1 MRQMFIPTI
10 GFQFYLGQDWT
21 FTLHRESRNTDLFD
35 ALGVITE
42 SQKVWNERF
51 EPRMGWDRD
60 KMKISDDEYIAA
72 ANEWREIRDKL
83 DNTVQ
88 VTLPVETL
96 LKVDRIYIRKGASDF
111 DSITFW
117 ATLKDVN
124 NIVFMDNP
132 DQDRAALILS
142 GWCRKS

>member
-1 MRQMFIPTI
+1 
-10 GFQFYLGQDWT
+10 
-21 FTLHRESRNTDLFD
+21 
-35 ALGVITE
+35 
-42 SQKVWNERF
+42 
-51 EPRMGWDRD
+51 MGWDRD